1 MANVLKGLLLLLL
14 ITAMVWLSTLWRWQ
28 TTNTDPSGQDV
39 VLHLVL
45 LPLVLTAALLVALW
59 LGKKIRKTLESPT
72 HASAVQTAQSPAAKT
87 PEKLSAD

>member
-1 MANVLKGLLLLLL
+1 MLKALKVLLLLLL
-14 ITAMVWLSTLWRWQ
+14 ITAMVWVSTLWRWQ

-39 VLHLVL
+39 AVQLVL
-45 LPLVLTAALLVALW
+45 LPLALTAALLLALW

-72 HASAVQTAQSPAAKT
+72 QPPAAKAAQSPLGKA